1 MGVSF
6 YVLNCSWA
14 ISKSANWI
22 FLRFLFVEGGIQTEG
37 WLANGIFGISTC
49 SIVGFGSGFSIPK
62 ISWISLSGDFFGK
75 SVSSRMSILLLVF
88 DSSEFSFQ
96 LIDYVGAF
104 FSKKW
109 EKGKNILP
117 FVKSSSFD
125 RFFRRPPGVSWFD
138 FFRDCLMSSLF
149 QVYFLEIIRNKK
161 FPKFFGNQ
169 FIKNL
174 EHLDLFLVLEID
186 FYVFGPF
193 HRLLMVS

>member
-1 MGVSF
+1 MSSYQNQFLILKGGASLWWLFGPNYAWAVKTGRLLEGCVQLYNVWVLAF
-6 YVLNCSWA
+6 YSLNCSWA
-14 ISKSANWI
+14 MSKSANWM

-104 FSKKW
+104 FSKK
-109 EKGKNILP
+109 
-117 FVKSSSFD
+117 
-125 RFFRRPPGVSWFD
+125 
-138 FFRDCLMSSLF
+138 
-149 QVYFLEIIRNKK
+149 
-161 FPKFFGNQ
+161 
-169 FIKNL
+169 
-174 EHLDLFLVLEID
+174 
-186 FYVFGPF
+186 
-193 HRLLMVS
+193 